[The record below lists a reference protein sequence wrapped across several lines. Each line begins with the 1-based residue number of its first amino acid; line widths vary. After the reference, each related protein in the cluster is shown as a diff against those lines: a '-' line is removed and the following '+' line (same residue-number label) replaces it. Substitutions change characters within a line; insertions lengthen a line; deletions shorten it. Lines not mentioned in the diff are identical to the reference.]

1 MKSSFSLMISKLVRI
16 RVIKSI
22 NEPDKNISLP
32 LDQIIQGD
40 CLTIMPTLPAE
51 SIDLV
56 FADPP
61 YNLQLTRDLW
71 RPNLTRVD
79 AVKETWD
86 QFNDYSDYDEFTR
99 QWILECRRLL
109 KPEGTLWVIGTY
121 HNIHRIGTIL
131 QDLDFWILNDIIWIK
146 TNPMPNFHG
155 VRFTNAHEILIWAQK
170 QRDAKTRYNHMTIKA
185 LNDDL
190 QMRSDWL
197 LPICCGK
204 ERIKKGGKKAHPTQK
219 PEALLY
225 RILMAST
232 RPGDI
237 VLDPFFGTGT
247 SGIVAKQLHRHWIGI
262 EKNLEYVK
270 LSSER
275 IDATHQT
282 DFDPLVFNLTEKRRR
297 PRIPFGSLLEN
308 GLLLPGQKLFLGGK
322 NGKMAT
328 VHSDGTIHCDNL
340 QGSIHMVARQ
350 ILQAPC
356 NGWEEWF
363 YEDPVSGEMRSINEL
378 RLELYALLEQEKGNV
393 DVGRS

>member
-1 MKSSFSLMISKLVRI
+1 
-16 RVIKSI
+16 
-22 NEPDKNISLP
+22 
-32 LDQIIQGD
+32 
-40 CLTIMPTLPAE
+40 MPTLPAE
-51 SIDLV
+51 SIDMV

-61 YNLQLTRDLW
+61 YNLQLPRDLW

-86 QFNDYSDYDEFTR
+86 QFNNYSDYDAFTR

-109 KPEGTLWVIGTY
+109 KPEGTFWVIGTY
-121 HNIHRIGTIL
+121 HNIHRIGAIL
-131 QDLDFWILNDIIWIK
+131 QDLDFWILNDIVWIK

-155 VRFTNAHEILIWAQK
+155 MRFTNAHEILIWAQK
-170 QRDAKTRYNHMTIKA
+170 QRDAKTSYNHMTIKA

-204 ERIKKGGKKAHPTQK
+204 ERIKKDGKKAHPTQK

-232 RPGDI
+232 RPDDI

-247 SGIVAKQLHRHWIGI
+247 SGVVARHLHRHWIGI
-262 EKNLEYVK
+262 EKNPDYVE
-270 LSSER
+270 LASER
-275 IDATHQT
+275 IDTIHQAE
-282 DFDPLVFNLTEKRRR
+282 FDPLLFNLTEKRRR

-308 GLLLPGQKLFLGGK
+308 GLLMPGQILFLGGK
-322 NGKMAT
+322 KGKTAT
-328 VHSDGTIHCDNL
+328 VHSDGTIHCDKL
-340 QGSIHMVARQ
+340 HGSIHMVARQ

-356 NGWEEWF
+356 NGWEEWL

-378 RLELYALLEQEKGNV
+378 RLELYALLDEEKGNV
-393 DVGRS
+393 AVSGS